1 MDIGYFTLHLL
12 NMRVIIILFF
22 PLICHGLVNKIIE
35 DVKFRFLGGKGVAE
49 ELDPLEL
56 LAITAQGPRLPQS
69 GAMRSCG
76 LADEAVH
83 AAIETIRDT
92 APLEEACLDI
102 PSLPIHARTGQF

>member
-1 MDIGYFTLHLL
+1 MWCVAFGTGCVRTLRTRVL
-12 NMRVIIILFF
+12 MRV
-22 PLICHGLVNKIIE
+22 
-35 DVKFRFLGGKGVAE
+35 VAE

-69 GAMRSCG
+69 GAMCSCG

-92 APLEEACLDI
+92 APLEEA
-102 PSLPIHARTGQF
+102 